1 MTTAKSGKPLSDEDM
16 AALVMAVRTN
26 TAASRLADSEV
37 IALLRAL
44 EADGV
49 TLTVPTASEPVSESH
64 KK

>member
-37 IALLRAL
+37 VAFLRWL
-44 EADGV
+44 EANGV
-49 TLTVPTASEPVSESH
+49 TFPALTASEPVSESH